1 MKLSIN
7 LGVPTEALLKH
18 PTVCFRLSRAMTRV
32 SDALVFGEFY
42 LKQTK
47 GPVIA
52 PRDLEHMSASIF
64 SSSKSAEGLAL
75 LVDDPDLRKAISA
88 YSVNAQRLNTAIRSN
103 LPSIKTLKA
112 KAKGQKVKAEPI
124 TASFLSI
131 RTAALRSKLS
141 EIEKKVEDLC
151 TVRSKVEMITRHRTK
166 TGAGLKEA
174 KDAIEQLKDYGPL
187 PEASTTNVSA
197 PATTSVGRV
206 RMSGSGVTPKK
217 RPMYPRYFV
226 ASMGR
231 SRR

>member
-7 LGVPTEALLKH
+7 LGVPTKALLKH
-18 PTVCFRLSRAMTRV
+18 PTVCFRLSKAMTRV

-88 YSVNAQRLNTAIRSN
+88 YSAHAQRLNTAIRSN

-141 EIEKKVEDLC
+141 EIEKKVESLC
-151 TVRSKVEMITRHRTK
+151 TVEKPAAASNVTATAMKDR
-166 TGAGLKEA
+166 AG
-174 KDAIEQLKDYGPL
+174 
-187 PEASTTNVSA
+187 
-197 PATTSVGRV
+197 
-206 RMSGSGVTPKK
+206 MSGSGTSPKK